1 MKLSVIIGFI
11 FGFGIILSVIF
22 FKQDPSLYLNWPALA
37 ITFGGTLSA
46 VVIYFSPQALMNAGK
61 SIIAIF
67 KDKQYSEINLID
79 IILDISKQSRKIS
92 FKSLIENES
101 IKEIPFLAKGLNLVA
116 DGEDITHID
125 EVLSR
130 DSRSMTEKN
139 IVAERVFRIAGSFAP
154 MFGMMGTVIGLI
166 AMLHR
171 VKDPAAIPAAMGLA
185 LVTTLYGLILAAL
198 VFKPLSGK
206 IRDKNNTDTRI
217 REIIILGIIS
227 IKKNENSHKIKEK
240 LLGYLH

>member
-1 MKLSVIIGFI
+1 MKTSVIIGFLS
-11 FGFGIILSVIF
+11 GFGIIVSVIF

-46 VVIYFSPQALMNAGK
+46 VVIYFSPHALKNAGK

-67 KDKQYSEINLID
+67 KDKQYSDIYLID
-79 IILDISKQSRKIS
+79 MILDISKQSRKTS

-116 DGEDITHID
+116 DGEDIAHID

-139 IVAERVFRIAGSFAP
+139 IIAERVFRIAGSFAP

-166 AMLHR
+166 AMLHS

-185 LVTTLYGLILAAL
+185 LVTTLYGLILTAL

-217 REIIILGIIS
+217 REIIIAGIIS
-227 IKKNENSHKIKEK
+227 IKKNENSHIIKEK